1 MIIFLKKQLYKM
13 SFFNSLFQNQEEK
26 RQKTEVTKNNT
37 EMPLMFPSIVNNISD
52 DYAMWKP
59 HL

>member
-1 MIIFLKKQLYKM
+1 M

-52 DYAMWKP
+52 DYAM
-59 HL
+59 